1 MSPSSPGKTRITTI
15 IYITSGS
22 RGCEFTCNAAFESG
36 VWVRI
41 KYTFGLA
48 FLSLSC
54 TDEGVRVRVIPTMV
68 YNKILPC
75 ASIGVG
81 LRSILT
87 PVLNGLEQYLAI
99 NTVRNRFPKA
109 VSLIEE
115 G

>member
-41 KYTFGLA
+41 KYTFGLS

-54 TDEGVRVRVIPTMV
+54 TDEGVRVIPTMV

-81 LRSILT
+81 LCSILT